1 MMKKNVLSSSP
12 LYSTQWMLLCA
23 LWRKLARALV
33 VCAVTLTVAACGGSG
48 GSSGRSQDALEL
60 VVVVAGPGAT
70 TQSRVTSNPAGIDCG
85 STCTASYPGG
95 TAVTLTTVAGP
106 GERLAA
112 WSGACS
118 GAASVCVVALN
129 AATTVEATFT
139 NESTGATVALGV
151 AVTGNGSVNSQPAGI
166 ACRGVCS
173 ADFNTGVAVALTA
186 TPDAGQ
192 VFAAWGGACS
202 GAVPTCQVRMSDARS
217 VTAAFEAA
225 PPSSD
230 IGWSDTTVLSA
241 DGAGKPRVGIDAAG
255 NATMIWLQLEAGTS
269 RRNVWTSRKPT
280 GGAWSAPSLL
290 EAVDTDFFELDL
302 AVDAASGKAVAV
314 WRGGTTP
321 VIYGRLADAAGN
333 WGATASLNGVGNNIN
348 DLQAGI
354 DTNGN
359 AVAVWSQTP
368 TGSTAASIW
377 SNRYT
382 AANGWGGAV
391 RVSVAANDRQDL
403 DPSLAVSAAGRAFIV
418 WTRNGTGVVASQ
430 AEATGGVWSEPTVL
444 AAGVV
449 STGVGAPRVAA
460 DANGNAMAVWA
471 QGARD
476 ANSQIVTNLAS
487 KRFVNGAW
495 GGTALALYTP
505 ILTNVLAEASMAVNG
520 VGQFAVIWAQSDAS
534 IRAVQSSAAGVWTIP
549 LVVRPAITELYGVPE
564 IAIDSTGNMF
574 ATWAAR
580 ANTNPGT
587 PEVWLNQFSLGSG
600 WGPSAIH
607 QTSAEATGEPRITM
621 NDRGQA
627 AIGWTCNGNDGSRV
641 ISRYFSSGR

>member
-1 MMKKNVLSSSP
+1 MKKNILNPSP
-12 LYSTQWMLLCA
+12 LYSTQWMQPHPT
-23 LWRKLARALV
+23 WGKLARALM
-33 VCAVTLTVAACGGSG
+33 VCAATLTIAACGGGDG
-48 GSSGRSQDALEL
+48 GSGAGPDAVEL
-60 VVVVAGPGAT
+60 AVVVAGPGAT

-85 STCTASYPGG
+85 STCIASYPGG
-95 TAVTLTTVAGP
+95 TAVTLTAVAGA

-112 WSGACS
+112 WSGACN
-118 GAASVCVVALN
+118 GAASLCVVALN

-173 ADFNTGVAVALTA
+173 ADFNTGIAVTLTA
-186 TPDAGQ
+186 MPDAGQ

-202 GAVPTCQVRMSDARS
+202 GAVPTCLVRMSDVRS
-217 VTAAFEAA
+217 VAAAFTAA
-225 PPSSD
+225 PPPST
-230 IGWSDTTVLSA
+230 IGWSDTVVLSA
-241 DGAGKPRVGIDAAG
+241 DGAGKPRVDIDNAG

-269 RRNVWTSRKPT
+269 RRNVWTSRKPA
-280 GGAWSAPSLL
+280 GGAWSAPALL
-290 EAVDTDFFELDL
+290 ESIDTDFFELDL

-314 WRGGTTP
+314 WRGATTP
-321 VIYGRLADAAGN
+321 VIYGRLADAAGT
-333 WGATASLNGVGNNIN
+333 WGATTSLNGGGNNSN

-354 DTNGN
+354 DTNGS

-368 TGSTAASIW
+368 TGSTVTSIW
-377 SNRYT
+377 SNRYS

-403 DPSLAVSAAGRAFIV
+403 DPSLVVSASGRAFIV

-430 AEATGGVWSEPTVL
+430 ADATGGVWSEPTVL

-471 QGARD
+471 QGAR
-476 ANSQIVTNLAS
+476 NTNNQIVTNLAS
-487 KRFVNGAW
+487 KRFANGAW
-495 GGTALALYTP
+495 AGSAAALYTP
-505 ILTNVLAEASMAVNG
+505 IVTNTLAEARIAVNG
-520 VGQFAVIWAQSDAS
+520 AGQFAAIWAQPDAS
-534 IRAVQSSAAGVWTIP
+534 IRAVQSNAAGVWTAP
-549 LVVRPAITELYGVPE
+549 LTVRPAITELYSLPE
-564 IAIDSTGNMF
+564 IAIDLTGNMF

-580 ANTNPGT
+580 ANTNAGT
-587 PEVWLNQFSLGSG
+587 PEVWLNQFLPGSG
-600 WGPSAIH
+600 WGQGAVH
-607 QTSAEATGEPRITM
+607 QTSADATGEPRIAM

-627 AIGWTCNGNDGSRV
+627 VMGWTRNGSDGSPV
-641 ISRYFSSGR
+641 ISRYFTSGR